1 MFFSLFFTCY
11 NVDVTWLDEI
21 AEGLKN
27 LTRSLNGVILNL
39 MSIIWEKDP
48 GAVKMKNDK
57 LVIYLRCVLR
67 QVSYSIGWVAGRL
80 IKKEKVSDDE
90 VTLNKLNILQGG
102 IENRF
107 IPGLSQATKIQI
119 EGSFKIT
126 GDKELQKLALT
137 EASQIQR
144 TEED

>member
-48 GAVKMKNDK
+48 GAVKMKKDK
-57 LVIYLRCVLR
+57 LVIYLRNVLR
-67 QVSYSIGWVAGRL
+67 
-80 IKKEKVSDDE
+80 
-90 VTLNKLNILQGG
+90 
-102 IENRF
+102 
-107 IPGLSQATKIQI
+107 
-119 EGSFKIT
+119 
-126 GDKELQKLALT
+126 
-137 EASQIQR
+137 
-144 TEED
+144 

>member
-11 NVDVTWLDEI
+11 NVDVPWLDEI

-67 QVSYSIGWVAGRL
+67 
-80 IKKEKVSDDE
+80 
-90 VTLNKLNILQGG
+90 
-102 IENRF
+102 
-107 IPGLSQATKIQI
+107 
-119 EGSFKIT
+119 
-126 GDKELQKLALT
+126 
-137 EASQIQR
+137 
-144 TEED
+144 